1 IHRGTVGRPQL
12 RYSLAPGAPGLGL
25 DPPAHTLLA
34 GMLAALAEQLG
45 GDGLDASNLGRRWGT
60 EAGGR
65 RQSGRGC
72 LAALVA
78 ELDRLGFDPVESEL
92 GRGATAG
99 THRVR
104 VDFLHCPFRE
114 LAEAYPELVCN
125 LHRGIVEGVIGKG
138 GRAGQPA
145 GMVEDFRT
153 LVDRDPCNVTVSVG
167 DPENGPSYEPEEE
180 TAVISLTDSADE
192 KVEELVAAEGNSEL
206 ALRVAVRP
214 GGCSG
219 FSYEM
224 FFDSEFAEDDQKADY
239 NGVKVVVDSASLQ

>member
-1 IHRGTVGRPQL
+1 MDPLPVFKALGDDTRFAIYQELGRSPAPLSASDLAERLALHPNTVRPHLDRMREAGLVEVEPIHRGTVGRPQL

-34 GMLAALAEQLG
+34 GLLAALAEELG
-45 GDGLDASNLGRRWGT
+45 GDGVDSANLGRRWGT
-60 EAGGR
+60 EATSR
-65 RQSGRGC
+65 RQSGRAC

-92 GRGATAG
+92 GRGDAESR
-99 THRVR
+99 RVR

-125 LHRGIVEGVIGKG
+125 LHRGIVEGMMGNRA
-138 GRAGQPA
+138 RAGRPA

-167 DPENGPSYEPEEE
+167 YP
-180 TAVISLTDSADE
+180 
-192 KVEELVAAEGNSEL
+192 
-206 ALRVAVRP
+206 
-214 GGCSG
+214 
-219 FSYEM
+219 
-224 FFDSEFAEDDQKADY
+224 DSE
-239 NGVKVVVDSASLQ
+239 S

>member
-1 IHRGTVGRPQL
+1 MVDLLPVFKALGDDTRFAIYQELGRSPAPLSASDLAERLALHPNTVRPHLDRMREAGLVEVEPIHRGTVGRPQL

-34 GMLAALAEQLG
+34 GLLAALAEQLG
-45 GDGLDASNLGRRWGT
+45 GDGLDAANLGRRWGS
-60 EAGGR
+60 EANGR

-92 GRGATAG
+92 GGGGATVR
-99 THRVR
+99 RVR

-125 LHRGIVEGVIGKG
+125 LHRGIVDGVVASSSRV
-138 GRAGQPA
+138 GRPA

-153 LVDRDPCNVTVSVG
+153 LIDRDPCNVTISVG
-167 DPENGPSYEPEEE
+167 YPEDGS
-180 TAVISLTDSADE
+180 S
-192 KVEELVAAEGNSEL
+192 
-206 ALRVAVRP
+206 
-214 GGCSG
+214 
-219 FSYEM
+219 
-224 FFDSEFAEDDQKADY
+224 
-239 NGVKVVVDSASLQ
+239 

>member
-1 IHRGTVGRPQL
+1 MRMVDPLPVFKALGDDTRFAIYQELAQAPAPCSAAELAERLALHPNTVRPHLDRMKEAGLVEVEPIHRGTVGRPQL

-25 DPPAHTLLA
+25 EPPAHTILA
-34 GMLAALAEQLG
+34 GLLAALCEQLG
-45 GDGLDASNLGRRWGT
+45 GDGLDAANLGRRWGT

-92 GRGATAG
+92 SSGEEG
-99 THRVR
+99 TRRVR

-125 LHRGIVEGVIGKG
+125 LHRGVVEGVVGKG
-138 GRAGQPA
+138 ARAGQPA

-167 DPENGPSYEPEEE
+167 YPQNGS
-180 TAVISLTDSADE
+180 
-192 KVEELVAAEGNSEL
+192 
-206 ALRVAVRP
+206 
-214 GGCSG
+214 
-219 FSYEM
+219 
-224 FFDSEFAEDDQKADY
+224 
-239 NGVKVVVDSASLQ
+239 